1 MKVNSISDIMVQE
14 IDSILVY
21 RSEKEDLLKTVFERS
36 RTVALEDVNKLLEDV
51 RSKKEQG
58 TVNLGVY

>member
-1 MKVNSISDIMVQE
+1 MVQE
-14 IDSILVY
+14 IDSILMY
-21 RSEKEDLLKTVFERS
+21 RSEKEDPLKTIFERS
-36 RTVALEDVNKLLEDV
+36 RTAALEDVNKLLEDV